1 MPVIRGA
8 ELPAPMVWHRAFADA
23 PVAIGICDEDG
34 RFVAVNTALAQLL
47 ARPVEQ
53 LVGRPVLTFV
63 HPADRP
69 GSLAA
74 YFEADVAA
82 AAGVRRGHRRLRCLS
97 GTGAAI
103 PVAISWTITE
113 PDGFGSQH
121 GVVYLNPDPTPG
133 CPAR

>member
-1 MPVIRGA
+1 MIRGA
-8 ELPAPMVWHRAFADA
+8 ELPTPVVWHRAFRDA

-53 LVGRPVLTFV
+53 LVGRPFLTFV

-69 GSLAA
+69 GSLAV
-74 YFEADVAA
+74 YFEAVVAA
-82 AAGVRRGHRRLRCLS
+82 AAGVRHGHNRLRCLS
-97 GTGAAI
+97 GTGTAI

-113 PDGFGSQH
+113 PDGYGTQH
-121 GVVYLNPDPTPG
+121 GVVYLSPDPAPG
-133 CPAR
+133 CPVC